1 MATATD
7 LTLKIEGMHCASCVS
22 SIEKG
27 LATVPGVEQCRVNL
41 ALNSA
46 IVSYDKARTSQE
58 AIIQNIHQLGF
69 SASPGTPDILT
80 ANTRELELARQRL
93 LFSVVATGPL
103 MVVAMGTMI
112 MGQPIFSIPVDG
124 LIQALLAGI
133 VLFYGGHSILHDAW
147 VQTRHM
153 RANMNSLIA
162 LGSLTAYCWSVF
174 ALIRI
179 FSGRADL
186 LYFESAAMIVTLIL
200 LGRFLEARAKGK
212 AGDAIRE
219 LWGLRPSVS
228 TVIINNVEVEIETDA
243 VREGMTVLVRPGERL
258 PADGRVIEGKPVID
272 ESMVSGESVPVEK
285 QPEDEV
291 IGGSLNGN
299 VVFKFLVTASGEKS
313 FLAHVV
319 RLVASAQSAKAPV
332 QQLADRIAGVFVPIV
347 LGLALLTALGW
358 YIFDPTSDH
367 LIKSTIAVLII
378 ACPCALGLAT
388 PTAVLAGTGRA
399 AKAGIIIRGGDILE
413 KVSKLDTI
421 VFDKTGTLTHGELEV
436 VLVKTFGLLSEHNL
450 IRIVGSL
457 EAQSEHPVAR
467 SIARHMRAQQI
478 ESAVVKNVEALPG
491 FGLIGECDGRHL
503 LIGSRS
509 MMEAKGVG
517 FGQSLLQGE
526 KEMDRGRTVVYAAM
540 DGQVVGMVALADRI
554 RSDAREIVSYLL
566 PRMRLVTMLSGD
578 NRRTA
583 EGVARSL
590 GMTHFESE
598 IKPEQKKLLL
608 ESFRKA
614 DFTVAMVGDGINDAP
629 ALAAADVGIA
639 VGGGTDIA
647 AEASDVVL
655 VRSRLMD
662 IKKLLDVSRASMRVI
677 RQNLFWA
684 FIYNIIAIPVAAGVF
699 YPLFGLSMSPMV
711 AAAAMSLSSVFVVSN
726 SLRLTRL
733 DL

>member
-1 MATATD
+1 
-7 LTLKIEGMHCASCVS
+7 MHCASCVS

-27 LATVPGVEQCRVNL
+27 LASVPGVQQCRVNL

-46 IVSYDKARTSQE
+46 VVSFDTARIDQGR
-58 AIIQNIHQLGF
+58 IIQSINELGF
-69 SASPGTPDILT
+69 AASPGKPDILT
-80 ANTRELELARQRL
+80 ANARELALAKHQ
-93 LFSVVATGPL
+93 LFLAIAATVPL
-103 MVVAMGTMI
+103 MVVAMGPML
-112 MGQPIFSIPVDG
+112 MGQPVVSLIADG
-124 LIQALLAGI
+124 VIQAILAGI
-133 VLFYGGHSILHDAW
+133 VLFYSGRSILHDAW
-147 VQTRHM
+147 LQTRHL

-162 LGSLTAYCWSVF
+162 LGSLTAYVWSLF
-174 ALIRI
+174 ALFRI
-179 FSGRADL
+179 ISGRADY
-186 LYFESAAMIVTLIL
+186 LYFESAGMIIALIL
-200 LGRFLEARAKGK
+200 VGRFLEARAKGK

-219 LWGLRPSVS
+219 LWALRPSK
-228 TVIINNVEVEIETDA
+228 TTAIINSVEIEIETDA
-243 VREGMTVLVRPGERL
+243 VRAGMTILVRPGERL
-258 PADGRVIEGKPVID
+258 PADGKIIEGKPVLD
-272 ESMVSGESVPVEK
+272 ESMVTGESIPVEK
-285 QPEDEV
+285 KPEDEV

-299 VVFKFLVTASGEKS
+299 IPFKFTVLASGEKS
-313 FLAHVV
+313 YLATVV
-319 RLVASAQSAKAPV
+319 RLVASAQSSKAPV
-332 QQLADRIAGVFVPIV
+332 QRLADKIAGVFVPIV

-358 YIFDPTSDH
+358 YLFDPTSEH
-367 LIKSTIAVLII
+367 LIKSTIAVLIV

-399 AKAGIIIRGGDILE
+399 ARAGIIIRGGDVLE
-413 KVSKLDTI
+413 NVSRLDTI

-436 VLVKTFGLLSEHNL
+436 VLVKTFGRLSENNL
-450 IRIVGSL
+450 VRIVGSL
-457 EAQSEHPVAR
+457 EVQSEHPAAR
-467 SIARHMRAQQI
+467 AIARHMRQLHI
-478 ESAVVKNVEALPG
+478 ETAVVKNVEARPG
-491 FGLIGECDGRHL
+491 FGLTGECDGRRVL
-503 LIGSRS
+503 VGSRS
-509 MMEAKGVG
+509 LMESEEVG
-517 FGQSLLQGE
+517 FGQSLMQGE
-526 KEMDRGRTVVYAAM
+526 KEMDRGRTVVYVAM

-583 EGVARSL
+583 EGVAHSL
-590 GMTHFESE
+590 GLKHFESE

-662 IKKLLDVSRASMRVI
+662 IKKLLDVSRASLRII

-684 FIYNIIAIPVAAGVF
+684 FIYNIIAIPIAAGVF
-699 YPLFGLSMSPMV
+699 YPLFGLSMSPMI
-711 AAAAMSLSSVFVVSN
+711 AAAAMSLSSVFVVTN
-726 SLRLTRL
+726 SLRLSRL